1 MYGLPIR
8 SDSANRSIG
17 LFYRDLQD
25 IEIYVEDCEAEA
37 LYTMLLSR
45 AVNNEVKIKKVIS
58 LHGRGKVIEHCEDYN
73 EDSPALFII
82 DGDLDLLHGERVQ
95 GLKRLY
101 QHKMYCVE
109 NYLFCKNASAE
120 LLRDASGRLMPK
132 EALEA
137 LDWDHY
143 LESLTEPLL
152 KLFKTYAVAWKLMQE
167 DGIKTVSRSYYDVCR
182 KVSRARGSAVCDDR
196 VQAVIEEIQTIVVAA
211 HGQETYD
218 QVYQRVESVVES
230 IDSPLHVISGK
241 DYLLKSLRDYLQ
253 FKGAAYKYDDGF
265 KFKLARYCDT
275 EPLADLSDAIK
286 YTVNTGPFLQTA

>member
-1 MYGLPIR
+1 MYGLPVR
-8 SDSANRSIG
+8 SNSANRSIG

-25 IEIYVEDCEAEA
+25 IEIYVEDDEAEA

-45 AVNNEVKIKKVIS
+45 AVNHEVKIKKVIS
-58 LHGRGKVIEHCEDYN
+58 LHGRGKVVEHCAEYN

-95 GLKRLY
+95 GLERLY
-101 QHKMYCVE
+101 QHKLYCIE

-120 LLRDASGRLMPK
+120 LLRDASGRLMPE

-137 LDWDHY
+137 LDWDNY
-143 LESLTEPLL
+143 LSSLTEPLL

-167 DGIKTVSRSYYDVCR
+167 GGIKTVSRSYYDVCR
-182 KVSRARGSAVCDDR
+182 KVSRARGSAVCDGR
-196 VQAVIEEIQTIVVAA
+196 VQAVIDEIQTLVIAA
-211 HGQETYD
+211 HGQDTYD
-218 QVYQRVESVVES
+218 QLYQSVESAVANL
-230 IDSPLHVISGK
+230 DNPLHAISGK

-253 FKGAAYKYDDGF
+253 FKGAAYNYGDGF

-286 YTVNTGPFLQTA
+286 YTVNTGPYQQTA

>member
-1 MYGLPIR
+1 MYGLPVR

-25 IEIYVEDCEAEA
+25 IEIYVEDDEAEA

-45 AVNNEVKIKKVIS
+45 SVNDEVKIKKVIS
-58 LHGRGKVIEHCEDYN
+58 LHGRGRVVEHCAEYN
-73 EDSPALFII
+73 ENSPALFII
-82 DGDLDLLHGERVQ
+82 DGDLDLLHGERVR
-95 GLKRLY
+95 GLERLY
-101 QHKMYCVE
+101 QHKLYCVE

-120 LLRDASGRLMPK
+120 LLRDASGRLMPE

-137 LDWDHY
+137 LDWDNY
-143 LESLTEPLL
+143 LGSLTEPLL
-152 KLFKTYAVAWKLMQE
+152 KLFQTYAVAWKLMQE
-167 DGIKTVSRSYYDVCR
+167 GGIKTVSRSYYDVCR
-182 KVSRARGSAVCDDR
+182 KVSRARGSAICNAR
-196 VQAVIEEIQTIVVAA
+196 IQAVIDEIQATVIAE

-218 QVYQRVESVVES
+218 QVYQSVERAVANL
-230 IDSPLHVISGK
+230 DNPLHAISGK

-253 FKGAAYKYDDGF
+253 FKGATYKYDDGF

-286 YTVNTGPFLQTA
+286 YTVNTGPYLQTV